1 MNAAWDRAFPDGL
14 HDGAGRR
21 TVQRMRLGL
30 TALTTPPWAQDIGTQ
45 PDPQP
50 VLGLLEAADCPLTV
64 LDLPPGMAFPLPP
77 GHPAWAI
84 ERHTRQLP
92 LDPDRDPVN
101 NWPST
106 RRKQLRRA
114 EREGM
119 TASATDD
126 LDLMV
131 ALHQASRDRKGL
143 SSDGGAL
150 KRLLGELLIE
160 PDTHAWIVRDEA
172 GVPIAGGVFHGA
184 GDARCIYGFGG
195 QIRTGKRGRSSRA
208 TVLLI
213 GTAMR
218 HAAAHGA
225 KTFDF
230 GGSQDQGVDRFYA
243 EFGAERIPKVRLV
256 RVRGWWTPILRWKR
270 PDLFPR

>member
-1 MNAAWDRAFPDGL
+1 MNAAWNRAYPDIL

-21 TVQRMRLGL
+21 TVQRMQLGIK
-30 TALTTPPWAQDIGTQ
+30 ALTTPPWAQDIGTH
-45 PDPQP
+45 PDPEG

-64 LDLPPGMAFPLPP
+64 LDLPPGMASPLTLT
-77 GHPAWAI
+77 HAAWAI

-92 LDPDRDPVN
+92 LDPKRDPVED
-101 NWPST
+101 WPST
-106 RRKQLRRA
+106 RRKQFRRA

-119 TASATDD
+119 TAAATDD

-143 SSDGGAL
+143 SSDAEAL
-150 KRLLGELLIE
+150 KRLLEELLLNQ
-160 PDTHAWIVRDEA
+160 DTHAWIVRDE
-172 GVPIAGGVFHGA
+172 GGKSIAGGVFHGA

-195 QIRTGKRGRSSRA
+195 QFRTGKRGRSSRA
-208 TVLLI
+208 SVLLI

-218 HAAAHGA
+218 HAAAQGA
-225 KTFDF
+225 ETFDF

-243 EFGAERIPKVRLV
+243 EFGAERISKVRLV
-256 RVRGWWTPILRWKR
+256 RIRGLWKPVLRWKR
-270 PDLFPR
+270 PDLFPS